1 MITASS
7 PRMGFFLFLV
17 IAFQVLLVVSYV
29 VYKRRRANMP
39 KKFL

>member
-1 MITASS
+1 
-7 PRMGFFLFLV
+7 MGFFIFLV
-17 IAFQVLLVVSYV
+17 IAFQVLLAVSYV